1 MVSDSSFNSDE
12 YLHPTL
18 SDDPLLQVDIDIDCE
33 DIATTVS
40 DTDDDT
46 NATLLQKYAIFIVL
60 SSLIVCYLKT
70 QRNRTPVVTIKI
82 CFRNSNE

>member
-18 SDDPLLQVDIDIDCE
+18 SDDPLLQIDIEIE
-33 DIATTVS
+33 DISTTVS
-40 DTDDDT
+40 DIDDET
-46 NATLLQKYAIFIVL
+46 NATLLQKYVIFIVL